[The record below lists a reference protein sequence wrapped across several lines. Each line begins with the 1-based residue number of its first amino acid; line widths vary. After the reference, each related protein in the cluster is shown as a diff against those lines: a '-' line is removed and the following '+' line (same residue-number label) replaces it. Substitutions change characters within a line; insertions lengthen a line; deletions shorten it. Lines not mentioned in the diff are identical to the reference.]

1 VDDVREHYQLAR
13 ESIPA
18 DRWVDVYGWSIEE
31 AANMDGQSS
40 EVRLYH
46 VAADGTKRDLAPNK
60 DGGFE
65 FGYGGTGPHESA
77 RAIVGDIQATE
88 PELSPQDLRETVP
101 EVFEDVHDAEQVI
114 VYLTDV
120 RIRLGLDPEADG

>member
-1 VDDVREHYQLAR
+1 MREHYQLAR
-13 ESIPA
+13 EPISA
-18 DRWVDVYGWSIEE
+18 ERWEKVYGWKVEE

-46 VAADGTKRDLAPNK
+46 VAADGERRDLAPGQ

-65 FGYGGTGPHESA
+65 YGYGGTGPHDSA
-77 RAIVGDIQATE
+77 RAIVRDIQGTE

-101 EVFEDVHDAEQVI
+101 EVFEVHDADQVI

-120 RIRLGLDPEADG
+120 RMRLGLDPEADG